1 MSKLKE
7 DQKEK
12 IIEIISEL
20 ADIPNDGIKPETLL
34 KDSMGL
40 DSLDVV
46 EIIMKF
52 EEEFDIS
59 IPDEDYAEVK
69 TVNDVFDVVENR
81 LN

>member
-1 MSKLKE
+1 MSKLIE

-20 ADIPNDGIKPETLL
+20 ADVPNNGIKPETLL
-34 KDSMGL
+34 KEEL
-40 DSLDVV
+40 CIDSLDVV
-46 EIIMKF
+46 ETMMKF

-69 TVNDVFDVVENR
+69 TVKDVFDVVENR

>member
-12 IIEIISEL
+12 IVEIMSKFSDVPKNVI
-20 ADIPNDGIKPETLL
+20 NPETLL
-34 KDSMGL
+34 KDGL
-40 DSLDVV
+40 GFDSLDIV
-46 EIIMKF
+46 EMMMKF

-59 IPDEDYAEVK
+59 IPDDDYAEVK
-69 TVNDVFDVVENR
+69 TVKDVFDVVENR

>member
-1 MSKLKE
+1 MSKLIE

-34 KDSMGL
+34 KDGMGL

-46 EIIMKF
+46 E
-52 EEEFDIS
+52 
-59 IPDEDYAEVK
+59 
-69 TVNDVFDVVENR
+69 NR

>member
-12 IIEIISEL
+12 IVEIMSKFSDVPKE
-20 ADIPNDGIKPETLL
+20 GIKPETLL
-34 KDSMGL
+34 KDGL
-40 DSLDVV
+40 GFDSLDIV
-46 EIIMKF
+46 EMMMKF
-52 EEEFDIS
+52 EEKLDIS

-69 TVNDVFDVVENR
+69 TVKDVFDVVENR